1 MPYDFPTS
9 PATGT
14 VVTVP
19 DGSYRVWDSTKWR
32 ASPSANVII
41 PPTGFLPLAGGNV
54 SGILNLVDPSGGIN
68 INRNIAWSG
77 TSTDAANH
85 SFTFLNTIT
94 GTNLDPPT
102 AGAAIGSNAVTLYN
116 GFNTGSLGTR
126 GWQFW
131 SQVGPGSIGR
141 SFNALVGSVS
151 QVALGTFAPGT
162 NTWAPNTAY
171 ALNYAMTNNLS
182 YYVATQ
188 AGTSASSGT
197 GPSGYGSAIADG
209 TVVWS
214 YQGPGVPRYWAT
226 GTSYATR
233 GELVCNP
240 NNGGLFRVETPGTSG
255 ASPGPVIPTIA
266 NGVPTNAVP
275 DGSVIW
281 SYKGPAS
288 AATQQIG
295 LTGSAQANFN
305 AGGKSITETFGQQ
318 WGAIISASATANATY
333 YGASVGLEI
342 DDNWA
347 GGPIRKLATLQ
358 IARIGGQGVF
368 TDIGV
373 AISGTRAA
381 ATSRYK
387 QAMVFTNAI
396 DINQGYG
403 VVFEGSGL
411 AGRQHM
417 AGAIDMRMVNADGTT
432 GQFGNGFLLRHFNGQ
447 LDNNGAWQLR
457 YGSIAPTSTGL
468 AIDVSNVELQSIAI
482 TSGGANWTLNS
493 WFKGS
498 DGSYG
503 QVHTVDNAGGA
514 GIGAILTVSLILPSQ
529 VPSASRPSAITLSP
543 FNPDTTVFDP
553 DGTPLAGPRGPSGD
567 VIWPTP
573 ATGTPTYAAPTTPTL
588 SLMPSGGTT
597 VFGGPVNYTATGGT
611 VARSAQDRAAD
622 VANVLDY
629 GADPLGVV
637 DSSTAFNAAAAH
649 ISPATGRR
657 VSVYVPSG
665 KYRINQQVILT
676 DGQSLMGDG
685 AGATML
691 YISEQLNP
699 TATSVIKLTTSVTDP
714 GPVISDIMMWFEQPI
729 DATSRATFKTLAAG
743 GTSHNGG
750 TGVQYPWAIA
760 TDTLN
765 VRISVRNV
773 SIAGSWNGIEANK
786 AVFWIDG
793 LKICSFNIGI
803 SMGGTAAVPVGDWAH
818 LSDIEFWVF
827 GLNTTALQNI
837 YMDGQT
843 IAMQIGAQNGLTGQ
857 NISCFTSRLVFTT
870 DAGGGWFSFTNLAM
884 DTDQATIEVANCGWL
899 QITNLYTTSGTNA
912 VRPLVS
918 IAGGGRA
925 IITNWY
931 GHNSSPHQMLSV
943 SGGDVTLVGAF
954 LLPYDSTSDVVSVL
968 STGTLRMSNSKIYPT
983 GSGAWTR
990 PVINQYDTS
999 RLQVNDIDVIGDATS
1014 GTAVQFNTD
1023 QTGNRCGNIAVPTG
1037 WRRLYAPVGSGLGRY
1052 GDVFLAPTD
1061 STSMQVG
1068 SFGFLRLGA
1077 TTHSSTAFGDRAM
1090 DQHADTGSNN
1100 TAMGFLAGYN
1110 VGSGTYNCF
1119 FGSVSGFAS
1128 SAPMTG
1134 NANSC
1139 FGAVS
1144 GQNLSSGTNN
1154 TFIGANAGASVTTG
1168 SGNIV
1173 IGSGQ
1178 GTPAAGSSNTINIG
1192 GVFTGSGINTPA
1204 TSIATI
1210 PGTLIVGGPITV
1222 ATGGPT
1228 IRAGTGA
1235 ATGTQPK
1242 GSMWM
1247 RTDGAVGSTL
1257 YVTQGGGTWAAVAGV

>member
-1 MPYDFPTS
+1 V
-9 PATGT
+9 G
-14 VVTVP
+14 
-19 DGSYRVWDSTKWR
+19 
-32 ASPSANVII
+32 
-41 PPTGFLPLAGGNV
+41 PPGPPGPPGPGGPFLPLTGGNV
-54 SGILNLVDPSGGIN
+54 SGILNLVDPGGAIN

-116 GFNTGSLGTR
+116 GFNTGSLGKR

-162 NTWAPNTAY
+162 NTWAQNTAY
-171 ALNYAMTNNLS
+171 PLNYAMTNNLS

-188 AGTSASSGT
+188 AGTSAPSGT
-197 GPSGYGSAIADG
+197 GPSGYGSAITDG

-255 ASPGPVIPTIA
+255 ASPGPVIPTVA
-266 NGVPTNAVP
+266 NGIPTNAVP
-275 DGSVIW
+275 DGSVVW

-295 LTGSAQANFN
+295 FTGSAQANFN

-457 YGSIAPTSTGL
+457 YGSVTPTASGL

-503 QVHTVDNAGGA
+503 QVQSVDNAGGA

-573 ATGTPTYAAPTTPTL
+573 ATGTPTYAAPATPTL
-588 SLMPSGGTT
+588 SLMPSGGKIS
-597 VFGGPVNYTATGGT
+597 
-611 VARSAQDRAAD
+611 SALLTNAAND
-622 VANVLDY
+622 
-629 GADPLGVV
+629 
-637 DSSTAFNAAAAH
+637 AAAA
-649 ISPATGRR
+649 S
-657 VSVYVPSG
+657 
-665 KYRINQQVILT
+665 
-676 DGQSLMGDG
+676 
-685 AGATML
+685 
-691 YISEQLNP
+691 
-699 TATSVIKLTTSVTDP
+699 
-714 GPVISDIMMWFEQPI
+714 
-729 DATSRATFKTLAAG
+729 
-743 GTSHNGG
+743 
-750 TGVQYPWAIA
+750 
-760 TDTLN
+760 
-765 VRISVRNV
+765 
-773 SIAGSWNGIEANK
+773 
-786 AVFWIDG
+786 
-793 LKICSFNIGI
+793 
-803 SMGGTAAVPVGDWAH
+803 
-818 LSDIEFWVF
+818 
-827 GLNTTALQNI
+827 
-837 YMDGQT
+837 
-843 IAMQIGAQNGLTGQ
+843 
-857 NISCFTSRLVFTT
+857 
-870 DAGGGWFSFTNLAM
+870 
-884 DTDQATIEVANCGWL
+884 
-899 QITNLYTTSGTNA
+899 
-912 VRPLVS
+912 
-918 IAGGGRA
+918 
-925 IITNWY
+925 
-931 GHNSSPHQMLSV
+931 
-943 SGGDVTLVGAF
+943 
-954 LLPYDSTSDVVSVL
+954 
-968 STGTLRMSNSKIYPT
+968 
-983 GSGAWTR
+983 
-990 PVINQYDTS
+990 
-999 RLQVNDIDVIGDATS
+999 
-1014 GTAVQFNTD
+1014 
-1023 QTGNRCGNIAVPTG
+1023 
-1037 WRRLYAPVGSGLGRY
+1037 
-1052 GDVFLAPTD
+1052 
-1061 STSMQVG
+1061 
-1068 SFGFLRLGA
+1068 
-1077 TTHSSTAFGDRAM
+1077 
-1090 DQHADTGSNN
+1090 
-1100 TAMGFLAGYN
+1100 
-1110 VGSGTYNCF
+1110 
-1119 FGSVSGFAS
+1119 
-1128 SAPMTG
+1128 
-1134 NANSC
+1134 
-1139 FGAVS
+1139 
-1144 GQNLSSGTNN
+1144 
-1154 TFIGANAGASVTTG
+1154 
-1168 SGNIV
+1168 
-1173 IGSGQ
+1173 
-1178 GTPAAGSSNTINIG
+1178 
-1192 GVFTGSGINTPA
+1192 
-1204 TSIATI
+1204 
-1210 PGTLIVGGPITV
+1210 
-1222 ATGGPT
+1222 
-1228 IRAGTGA
+1228 
-1235 ATGTQPK
+1235 
-1242 GSMWM
+1242 
-1247 RTDGAVGSTL
+1247 
-1257 YVTQGGGTWAAVAGV
+1257 AGVVVGQWYRNGSQLMQRVA